1 MRGVGDV
8 TLGAFVERLLDM
20 VAIKLDMDPL
30 EFRLKNHTRTG
41 DELLSMR
48 SFLDEDQLSSLE
60 EPICLSSDALHE
72 CMEKGAQA
80 FGWKEKW
87 KGWGK
92 PYSIEGPK
100 RLGAGMAAGV
110 CVNGDDARGN
120 VSALVRVHQDG
131 SATLFCSMGRI
142 GQGSETTQAQIAA
155 ETLGMSIYQ
164 IRVEGGD
171 TLVTPWSHG
180 SAASNT
186 ACRTG
191 FATMSACLDAK
202 SQILDIASK
211 YHFGSDPGELDIKQ
225 DRIYQKSDPKKSIP
239 LGEMLSEPIPDT
251 FSPPVIIGRPV
262 KSMPNSL
269 AIRNYGVHFVGVEVD
284 TDTGKISII
293 DYVAAQDSGTVLN
306 PKVLENQVVG
316 GAILSSGFALVESLA
331 FDPQTGRILNP
342 GFMDYKVF
350 RAPDFP
356 LQPTTI
362 LCEPYDPVGPY
373 GVKGAGE
380 VPANVP
386 IPAISQAVYN
396 AIGVWMDVPM
406 TPQRVL
412 SALGKI

>member
-1 MRGVGDV
+1 M
-8 TLGAFVERLLDM
+8 
-20 VAIKLDMDPL
+20 
-30 EFRLKNHTRTG
+30 
-41 DELLSMR
+41 
-48 SFLDEDQLSSLE
+48 Q
-60 EPICLSSDALHE
+60 
-72 CMEKGAQA
+72 KGAQA
-80 FGWKEKW
+80 FEWKEKW
-87 KGWGK
+87 KGWGV
-92 PYSIEGPK
+92 PYAIEGPK
-100 RLGAGMAAGV
+100 RFGAGMAAGV

-120 VSALVRVHQDG
+120 VSALVRVHDDG
-131 SATLFCSMGRI
+131 SATLFCSMGRM

-155 ETLGMSIYQ
+155 ETLGISIDQ
-164 IRVEGGD
+164 IRVEAGD
-171 TLVTPWSHG
+171 TFATPWSHG

-186 ACRTG
+186 ATRGG

-202 SQILDIASK
+202 NQILEIASK
-211 YHFGSDPGELDIKQ
+211 FYFETDPGELDIREDK
-225 DRIYQKSDPKKSIP
+225 IYQKSDPENSIHLRELMSQP
-239 LGEMLSEPIPDT
+239 MPDT

-262 KSMPNSL
+262 KSMPNAL
-269 AIRNYGVHFVGVEVD
+269 AIRNYGVHFVEVEVD

-293 DYVAAQDSGTVLN
+293 NYVAAQDSGTVLN
-306 PKVLENQVVG
+306 PKVLENQVIG

-356 LQPTTI
+356 LQPTTM

-380 VPANVP
+380 VPASVP

-396 AIGVWMDVPM
+396 AIGVWLDVPM